1 MSTAGPSRGANGSPA
16 GREPH
21 AAGERAGRLPLR
33 GRAAIVTGAGKGLG
47 RAYAMHLAACGAS
60 VLVNNHRHPA
70 QTDEQTSARQ
80 TVDAIRA
87 AGGTAQPDWS
97 DVSNPHS
104 GQSMVAHA
112 LTAFG
117 RLDIV
122 VANAGIDRVGS
133 FGKQRMEDFRAV
145 FNVGFFGN
153 LHLAH
158 AAWPHLLQQAYGRV
172 VLTTSS
178 AGLYANH
185 GQAAYASAKAAV
197 IGLVRALAIEG
208 RRHGVLV
215 NAIAPYSYSQMTAP
229 YMDAD
234 VARAFDPARVAPLVG
249 WLASQ
254 DCDVSGEV
262 LVSGAGL
269 LRRADV
275 GETAA
280 VTLPAHGIGHAV
292 HALHDHA
299 LQRYATANDS
309 FARLLLEHATLSRE
323 PGR

>member
-1 MSTAGPSRGANGSPA
+1 MNAAATSQGTNGFPRGRQSLASGD
-16 GREPH
+16 H
-21 AAGERAGRLPLR
+21 ADTLPLR
-33 GRAAIVTGAGKGLG
+33 GRVAIVTGAGKGLG
-47 RAYAMHLAACGAS
+47 RAYALHLAACGAS

-70 QTDEQTSARQ
+70 QKDEQTSARQ

-87 AGGTAQPDWS
+87 FGGTAQPDWS
-97 DVSNPHS
+97 EVSNPRS
-104 GQSMVAHA
+104 GQDMVAHA

-158 AAWPHLLQQAYGRV
+158 AAWPHLLQQSYGRV

-215 NAIAPYSYSQMTAP
+215 NAIAPYAYSQMTAP

-234 VARAFDPARVAPLVG
+234 MAGAFDPARVAPLVG

-280 VTLPAHGIGHAV
+280 VPLPAHGFSQAV
-292 HALHDHA
+292 HALHDQP

-309 FARLLLEHATLSRE
+309 FARLLQEHATLHRE
-323 PGR
+323 PAR